1 MAKDRNNSFICKRGD
16 LVQKVVKANFPPT
29 PGNEIEPQMPVL
41 LHLLFSFPWPDL
53 LSHLLTVWLRQQEDP
68 MKTRQLDVTQHPCGH
83 SASMRTSLG
92 QTVAPSLLLGPSTA
106 QWKMKVNVSGTLWQG
121 SRGQGSVGQG
131 RTSPYWPDLLLLILS
146 LKSEAVPPRRV
157 SRHSSLIGRGFGLDK
172 VSEMTSTM
180 HFIT

>member
-1 MAKDRNNSFICKRGD
+1 
-16 LVQKVVKANFPPT
+16 
-29 PGNEIEPQMPVL
+29 
-41 LHLLFSFPWPDL
+41 
-53 LSHLLTVWLRQQEDP
+53 

-106 QWKMKVNVSGTLWQG
+106 QWKMKVNVSGTLSRG

-180 HFIT
+180 HFITQKETKIQIKELGFCLLFLLVTKAKVQQMMAQIFLLFWSSQN